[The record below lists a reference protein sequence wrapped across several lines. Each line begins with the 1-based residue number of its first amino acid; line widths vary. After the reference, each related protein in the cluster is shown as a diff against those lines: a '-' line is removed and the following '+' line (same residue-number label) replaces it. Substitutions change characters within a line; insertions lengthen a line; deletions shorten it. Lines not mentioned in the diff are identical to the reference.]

1 MQLLKVEENGTA
13 KLFFLCSALW
23 FALGTLEGFAAATQ
37 LVIPDLYGGIA
48 GLVFGRVRPMHTT
61 TMIFGFAGSALL
73 GCAHYILPA
82 VQRTSLWSEKL
93 GKISLWIYNLSILT
107 GIVALDL
114 GHSQGRE
121 YAEWIWPANVGL
133 LLSMALMFFNLL
145 QTAANRQEKL
155 MYVSSWY
162 IFAALVYTW
171 FIYFFGHAVFNFKG
185 AITGLPDAILAWFY
199 GHGIVGLFLTP
210 LALAI
215 AYYVI
220 PRVARSPVYSH
231 SLSLVGF
238 WTILVIYTH
247 IGAHHILQTPIPVWL
262 KTMAVSGSIA
272 MIIPVFTVLVN
283 LWLTMRGRLGLIHAD
298 IGGRFI
304 MAGLVWYIL
313 TCTQG
318 SLQALPVVQRV
329 THLNNWVI
337 AHSHI
342 GVFGFS
348 GMIALGGLY
357 YILPRITGKPLYSG
371 RLADVQYWLLVLGMA
386 GFFLVLTCGGLIQG
400 NAWLNGTTVYRTLP
414 MIQIYFIMR
423 ASIGLLIIGAAFIGL
438 YNVIRTI
445 RGDQALGERI
455 FGEAF
460 QGEPQ

>member
-13 KLFFLCSALW
+13 KLFFLSSALW
-23 FALGTLEGFAAATQ
+23 FALGTLEGFTAATQ

-48 GLVFGRVRPMHTT
+48 GLVFSRVRPMHTT

-82 VQRTSLWSEKL
+82 VLRTSLWSEKL
-93 GKISLWIYNLSILT
+93 GKISLWIWNLSILT

-114 GHSQGRE
+114 GYSQGRE
-121 YAEWIWPANVGL
+121 YAEWIWPANVGI
-133 LLSMALMFFNLL
+133 LLSMALMFVNLL

-155 MYVSSWY
+155 MYVSS
-162 IFAALVYTW
+162 LVYICGPG
-171 FIYFFGHAVFNFKG
+171 IYLVYLLFRSRSFNFKG

-210 LALAI
+210 LAIAI

-247 IGAHHILQTPIPVWL
+247 IGAHHILQAPIPVWL

-318 SLQALPVVQRV
+318 SIQALPVVQRV

-357 YILPRITGKPLYSG
+357 YILPRITGKTSLQRASG
-371 RLADVQYWLLVLGMA
+371 RCSILAARSWHGR
-386 GFFLVLTCGGLIQG
+386 FF
-400 NAWLNGTTVYRTLP
+400 P
-414 MIQIYFIMR
+414 
-423 ASIGLLIIGAAFIGL
+423 GADLRRPHPGQRLA
-438 YNVIRTI
+438 
-445 RGDQALGERI
+445 
-455 FGEAF
+455 
-460 QGEPQ
+460 